1 MLQNNYALIRKRLQ
15 KKSILVLCSQKEN
28 NGSGLLLLTNP
39 LKVALNDDLDEIS
52 NDDKFGLLEKNREF
66 PITLAEKP
74 NNKVERKH
82 KKNERDDDRENENG
96 KSKIRSKKKIRA
108 NIEVDDDY
116 NNIRGD
122 NNNNNKSN
130 AISLSL
136 ARPVNNT
143 NQNKGSDTKRIN
155 FKNTAKT
162 GTTKKN
168 KKNNL
173 NKKGL
178 EEIKTTPEQIIIP
191 GPISVQELAQ
201 FLYIS
206 ETEIIRSLFL
216 KGIGVTIN
224 QILVPLQLIFSYLMG
239 Y

>member
-1 MLQNNYALIRKRLQ
+1 MLKNKYALIRKRLQ
-15 KKSILVLCSQKEN
+15 KKSILILGSQKEN
-28 NGSGLLLLTNP
+28 NASGLLLLTNP
-39 LKVALNDDLDEIS
+39 LRIALNDDSDEIG
-52 NDDKFGLLEKNREF
+52 NDDKFKLLEKNREF

-74 NNKVERKH
+74 NNKLERKH

-143 NQNKGSDTKRIN
+143 NQNKGSDT
-155 FKNTAKT
+155 
-162 GTTKKN
+162 
-168 KKNNL
+168 
-173 NKKGL
+173 
-178 EEIKTTPEQIIIP
+178 
-191 GPISVQELAQ
+191 
-201 FLYIS
+201 
-206 ETEIIRSLFL
+206 
-216 KGIGVTIN
+216 
-224 QILVPLQLIFSYLMG
+224 
-239 Y
+239 